1 MAINAKSQSD
11 SLAQLV
17 TIYVARREL
26 VRVLKRDLLRGER
39 EIKLEEAEILLGLF
53 RAQTGEYPVI
63 SLDEKGFTGL
73 RQIEAAQMLSQSQI
87 HRRVTGLIRRKYL
100 EEERPRRRTS
110 AIKVRL
116 TTKGKGF
123 AEQYWKDYRTLATLV
138 LGGVDASQRLAHLR
152 VNDAMQ
158 RKIHGLS
165 LPSSSSPSQKGEPV
179 ENLLS
184 IFAAAKAIR
193 KAIELDVVLP
203 EEGLSVERADV
214 LVFLHMR
221 RGELTSFGEIQRNIV
236 QSFAPSRHLISRWIA
251 EMATDKTGYVE
262 TQTLQGKR
270 KAAAITPKGRDVVK
284 PILER
289 YRNLKGYLIADI
301 SEEDLNAHLSINWK
315 ISDAIQPRLKPLIS
329 AAE

>member
-1 MAINAKSQSD
+1 MTIKTKSQSD
-11 SLAQLV
+11 LLAHLV
-17 TIYVARREL
+17 SIYVARREL

-63 SLDEKGFTGL
+63 ALDEKGFTGL

-87 HRRVTGLIRRKYL
+87 HRRVTGLITGKYL
-100 EEERPRRRTS
+100 EEKLPRRHTS

-116 TTKGKGF
+116 TTKGEGV
-123 AEQYWKDYRTLATLV
+123 AEQYWKDYRTFASLV
-138 LGGVDASQRLAHLR
+138 LQGVDASQRLAHLR
-152 VNDAMQ
+152 VNDAIQ

-165 LPSSSSPSQKGEPV
+165 LPSSSPSEKVEPV

-193 KAIELDVVLP
+193 KAIELEVVLP
-203 EEGLSVERADV
+203 EGGLSVERADV
-214 LVFLHMR
+214 LVFLYI
-221 RGELTSFGEIQRNIV
+221 RGGEFTSFGEIQRNIV
-236 QSFAPSRHLISRWIA
+236 QSFSPSRHLISKWIA
-251 EMATDKTGYVE
+251 EMATDKTGLVE
-262 TQTLQGKR
+262 RQPLSGNR
-270 KAAAITPKGRDVVK
+270 MAAAITQEGRDVVK

-289 YRNLKGYLIADI
+289 YKNLEENLTADI
-301 SEEDLNAHLSINWK
+301 SKEDLRSHLRINRR
-315 ISDAIQPRLKPLIS
+315 ISDAIQPRLKQLIS